1 VSEPCVLAEQ
11 LSKRF
16 RLPSGRRQAL
26 PMLRA
31 LVGGSLLGPD
41 WWVLRDVSFAIARGE
56 MVALV
61 GHNGAG
67 KTTLLRLLAG
77 VYLPTSGTLVVREPP
92 AALFS
97 ATVGFLTDLS
107 VIDNLYLAGAVYG
120 IPRDLLRAQE
130 GGILDAA
137 ALTHARHAPLK
148 DLSVGQVQRLALS
161 VFARSP
167 RRLLIFDEAFANVD
181 FRFTQ
186 ALHAYFDALAGS
198 GRTVIMTSH
207 DASVLRRHCTRAL
220 WLDGSALRRDGSVHE
235 VLDEY
240 EQVRASLPG
249 YAEPGALVVGG

>member
-1 VSEPCVLAEQ
+1 VSDPCVLAER

-107 VIDNLYLAGAVYG
+107 VIDNLYLAGAV
-120 IPRDLLRAQE
+120 
-130 GGILDAA
+130 
-137 ALTHARHAPLK
+137 
-148 DLSVGQVQRLALS
+148 
-161 VFARSP
+161 
-167 RRLLIFDEAFANVD
+167 
-181 FRFTQ
+181 
-186 ALHAYFDALAGS
+186 
-198 GRTVIMTSH
+198 
-207 DASVLRRHCTRAL
+207 
-220 WLDGSALRRDGSVHE
+220 
-235 VLDEY
+235 
-240 EQVRASLPG
+240 
-249 YAEPGALVVGG
+249 